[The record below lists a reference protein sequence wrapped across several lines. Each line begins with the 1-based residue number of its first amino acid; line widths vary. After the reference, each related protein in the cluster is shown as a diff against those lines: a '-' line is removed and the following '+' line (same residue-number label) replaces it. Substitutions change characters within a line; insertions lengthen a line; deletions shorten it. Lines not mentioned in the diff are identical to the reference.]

1 MTAETTAGTPL
12 ALNDLP
18 MPEHRDT
25 AWRILHDH
33 GRLIELD
40 NGFAA
45 TRTDIVE
52 AVMKNP
58 EIFSSKEAFD
68 SLGSPIPLVPIAFD
82 PPEQTRYR
90 RILQPFFSPRAI
102 RPLEPALR
110 RQVIALTEPIA
121 ERGECDFVA
130 EVAE

>member
-1 MTAETTAGTPL
+1 MTAEATAGTPL
-12 ALNDLP
+12 RLNDLP

-25 AWRILHDH
+25 AWRILHDR

-45 TRTDIVE
+45 TRPDIVE

-82 PPEQTRYR
+82 PLGKPGTAASC
-90 RILQPFFSPRAI
+90 SPSSAPVPSARSNPSCAA
-102 RPLEPALR
+102 RSSSSSSPS
-110 RQVIALTEPIA
+110 
-121 ERGECDFVA
+121 G
-130 EVAE
+130 

>member
-1 MTAETTAGTPL
+1 MTAGPAAGKPL
-12 ALNDLP
+12 TLNDLP
-18 MPEHRDT
+18 VPEHRDT

-45 TRTDIVE
+45 TRPDIIE

-82 PPEQTRYR
+82 PP
-90 RILQPFFSPRAI
+90 P
-102 RPLEPALR
+102 
-110 RQVIALTEPIA
+110 
-121 ERGECDFVA
+121 
-130 EVAE
+130 